1 MNNNISFTL
10 DYQLYDYFKEL
21 KKYIN
26 ESNYY
31 NSTDKNLKKKYK
43 KRTDGIII
51 GPEIGDTGINILEA
65 NARKVQKTTKSDYQ
79 VTCPLCLN
87 LQIDKTITPYNK
99 NKALLWRNFII
110 HPNSF
115 PYLKVHFL
123 IQSIDHNQALDRG
136 TQSEVHRNKYIIY
149 DILDFIK
156 INNKGIILFN
166 GYAGNSLTHLHFH
179 YTETKFPIEEQIKKY
194 FFNKDIIVTKN
205 KSHLQLFNDNKNNC
219 RNFIL
224 IKGSDP
230 SSDVFN
236 ILQYLESIKLFY
248 NLTIYYKENIFY
260 IYIFIRKK
268 TEDKYNFNFNASHLS
283 GLLLSTSEHKQLL
296 KNNKKE
302 YINMLDNYCKESVV
316 KIDINALK
324 KIV

>member
-1 MNNNISFTL
+1 MNSNISFTL
-10 DYQLYDYFKEL
+10 DYQLHDYFKEL

-31 NSTDKNLKKKYK
+31 NSTDKDLKKKYK
-43 KRTDGIII
+43 KRTDGISI
-51 GPEIGDTGINILEA
+51 GPKIDETGINILEA
-65 NARKVQKTTKSDYQ
+65 NARKVQKTTKSDYP

-87 LQIDKTITPYNK
+87 LQIDKSIIPYNK

-110 HPNSF
+110 QPNSF
-115 PYLKVHFL
+115 PYFKVHFL
-123 IQSIDHNQALDRG
+123 IQSIDHNQTLDRG
-136 TQSEVHRNKYIIY
+136 TQSEVHRNKNIIS

-166 GYAGNSLTHLHFH
+166 GYVGNSLTHLHFH
-179 YTETKFPIEEQIKKY
+179 YTETKFPIEEQIKNY
-194 FFNKDIIVTKN
+194 SFNKDIIITKN
-205 KSHLQLFNDNKNNC
+205 KSRLQLFKDNKNNC

-224 IKGSDP
+224 IKGSEP
-230 SSDVFN
+230 SSDMFN

-268 TEDKYNFNFNASHLS
+268 TEDKYNFNFGASNLS
-283 GLLLSTSEHKQLL
+283 GLSLTTSEQIQLI

-302 YINMLDNYCKESVV
+302 FINMLDTYCTESVV

>member
-21 KKYIN
+21 KKYIYK
-26 ESNYY
+26 SNYY
-31 NSTDKNLKKKYK
+31 NSTDTNLKKKYK
-43 KRTDGIII
+43 KRTDGISI
-51 GPEIGDTGINILEA
+51 GPEIGESGMRILEA
-65 NARKVQKTTKSDYQ
+65 NARKVQKTTKSDYP

-87 LQIDKTITPYNK
+87 LQIDKSITPYNK

-110 HPNSF
+110 QPNSF
-115 PYLKVHFL
+115 PYFKVHFL
-123 IQSIDHNQALDRG
+123 IQSIDHNQTLDRG
-136 TQSEVHRNKYIIY
+136 TQSEVHRNKNIIS

-166 GYAGNSLTHLHFH
+166 GYVGNSLTHLHFH
-179 YTETKFPIEEQIKKY
+179 YTETKFPIEEQIKNY
-194 FFNKDIIVTKN
+194 SFNKDIIITKN
-205 KSHLQLFNDNKNNC
+205 KSHLQLFKDNKNNC

-224 IKGSDP
+224 IKGSEL
-230 SSDVFN
+230 SSDIFN

-268 TEDKYNFNFNASHLS
+268 TEDKYNFNFGASNLS
-283 GLLLSTSEHKQLL
+283 GLSLTTSEQIQLI

-302 YINMLDNYCKESVV
+302 FINMLDTYCTESVV
-316 KIDINALK
+316 KIDINTLK